1 MYKIKILIIAMIV
14 VAICSYYFFNLEK
27 FLSLE
32 YVQSHLD
39 FMKVYK
45 QQHFEVFAAI
55 FFLTYILVAALSIPG
70 ALILTITSGALFG
83 LFWGIIISSFA
94 SSIGATLAFLASR
107 LILREWVQNKYR
119 DYLVPINKGIEKE
132 GAFYLFSIRM
142 IPLFPFFVTNLLMGL
157 TSISVSSFYLVSQIG
172 MFLGT
177 IVYVN
182 AGTELSKITSLSG
195 LLSTP
200 ILLSF
205 AFLGMLPLVTKY
217 IVSFIRQRNHEKI
230 H

>member
-14 VAICSYYFFNLEK
+14 VAICSYYYFNLEK

-55 FFLTYILVAALSIPG
+55 FFLTYIVVAALSIPG

>member
-14 VAICSYYFFNLEK
+14 VAICSYYYFNLGK

-32 YVQSHLD
+32 YVQLHLD
-39 FMKVYK
+39 FMKIYK
-45 QQHFEVFAAI
+45 QQHFEAFAAI

>member
-14 VAICSYYFFNLEK
+14 VAICSYYYFNLEK

>member
-14 VAICSYYFFNLEK
+14 VAICSYYYFNLEK

-39 FMKVYK
+39 FMRAYK
-45 QQHFEVFAAI
+45 QQHFEFSAVI
-55 FFLTYILVAALSIPG
+55 FFLTYIVVAALSIPG

-107 LILREWVQNKYR
+107 LILREWVQNKYG
-119 DYLVPINKGIEKE
+119 DYLAPINKGIGKE

-182 AGTELSKITSLSG
+182 TGTELSKVTSLSG

>member
-1 MYKIKILIIAMIV
+1 MYKIKISIIAMIV
-14 VAICSYYFFNLEK
+14 VAICSYYYFNLGK

-94 SSIGATLAFLASR
+94 SSIGATLAFFASR

-182 AGTELSKITSLSG
+182 AGTELSKVTSLSG

>member
-1 MYKIKILIIAMIV
+1 MIV
-14 VAICSYYFFNLEK
+14 VAICSYYYFNLEK

-39 FMKVYK
+39 LMKVYK

-94 SSIGATLAFLASR
+94 SSIGATLAFLTSR

>member
-14 VAICSYYFFNLEK
+14 VAICSYYYFNLGK

-55 FFLTYILVAALSIPG
+55 FFLTYIVVAALSIPG

>member
-14 VAICSYYFFNLEK
+14 VAICSYYYFCLEK

-55 FFLTYILVAALSIPG
+55 FFLAYIMVAALSIPG

>member
-1 MYKIKILIIAMIV
+1 MYKIKISIIAMIV
-14 VAICSYYFFNLEK
+14 VAICSYYYFNLGK

-55 FFLTYILVAALSIPG
+55 FFLTYIMVAALSIPG

-182 AGTELSKITSLSG
+182 AGTELSKVTSLSG

>member
-14 VAICSYYFFNLEK
+14 VAICSYYYFNLEK

-32 YVQSHLD
+32 YVQLHLD
-39 FMKVYK
+39 FMKIYK
-45 QQHFEVFAAI
+45 QQHFEAFAAI

-70 ALILTITSGALFG
+70 ALILTITSGSLFG

-182 AGTELSKITSLSG
+182 AGTELSKVTSLSG

-200 ILLSF
+200 LLLSF

-217 IVSFIRQRNHEKI
+217 IVNLIRQRNHEKI

>member
-14 VAICSYYFFNLEK
+14 VAICSYYYFSLEK

-70 ALILTITSGALFG
+70 ALILTITSGAVFG

>member
-1 MYKIKILIIAMIV
+1 MIV
-14 VAICSYYFFNLEK
+14 VAICSYYYFNLEK

-32 YVQSHLD
+32 YVQSRLD

-45 QQHFEVFAAI
+45 QQHFEVFAAF
-55 FFLTYILVAALSIPG
+55 FFLTYIVVAALSIPG

-83 LFWGIIISSFA
+83 WFWGIIISSFA